1 MNNALR
7 SKPIDFSA
15 RKLMSSVINQRSL
28 IFGLMIIGALLA
40 FEVFNFSTTQ
50 FALNDVLGSLTFLN
64 ISWATILSVAFC
76 GIDFAG
82 VARLFTPEQADK
94 DPTEVWYLFGAWSLA
109 AAMNATL
116 TWWGVSVAIANHIS
130 QGSIVINNQTI
141 QTVVPVFV
149 AVMVLVIR
157 IMIIGTFSLS
167 GERML
172 GTGNNQQQRNNSQAP
187 SQQYQPRSDYHSQ
200 RQQPSAMTQPLAT
213 GPVLAP
219 ASSFRS
225 QQPKPASRPEN
236 GYSAPAEPTYH
247 NLNSGRPVEQFKN
260 QGNYPGQMK

>member
-7 SKPIDFSA
+7 SKPIDLSA
-15 RKLMSSVINQRSL
+15 RKLMGSIINQRSL
-28 IFGLMIIGALLA
+28 VFGLMIIGALLA
-40 FEVFNFSTTQ
+40 CEVFNYSTTQ
-50 FALNDVLGSLTFLN
+50 FALNDVLGSLTFLS
-64 ISWATILSVAFC
+64 IPWATILSIAFC

-82 VARLFTPEQADK
+82 VARLFTPEQAAK
-94 DPTEVWYLFGAWSLA
+94 DPTEVWYLFGAWVLA

-116 TWWGVSVAIANHIS
+116 TWWGVSIAIANHVS
-130 QGSIVINNQTI
+130 QGSSVINNQTI

-149 AVMVLVIR
+149 AIMVLVIR
-157 IMIIGTFSLS
+157 IMIIGTFSMA

-172 GTGNNQQQRNNSQAP
+172 GQNGAPQQKNYAQNQPQQS
-187 SQQYQPRSDYHSQ
+187 QPRGDYHSQ
-200 RQQPSAMTQPLAT
+200 RQPATMTQPLAA

-225 QQPKPASRPEN
+225 QQKPSPRPEN

-247 NLNSGRPVEQFKN
+247 NLNGGRPAEQFKN
-260 QGNYPGQMK
+260 QSNYPNQMK